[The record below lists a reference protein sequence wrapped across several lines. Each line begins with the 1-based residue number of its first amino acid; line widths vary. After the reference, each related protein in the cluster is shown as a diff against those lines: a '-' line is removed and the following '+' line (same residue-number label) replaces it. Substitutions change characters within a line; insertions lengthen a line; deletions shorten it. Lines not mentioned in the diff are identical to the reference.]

1 MQQKMKNG
9 QPEGCLD
16 IAAPVRAEILAILR
30 RLDADGRK
38 EALRLLRELQEPSK
52 GEGVHGAPPQPR

>member
-1 MQQKMKNG
+1 MCKNKGG
-9 QPEGCLD
+9 QPEGCPD
-16 IAAPVRAEILAILR
+16 VAAPARAEILAILR

-52 GEGVHGAPPQPR
+52 GGGEHGAPPQPR